1 MHEEKAVKRF
11 ARQVMMLELDPS
23 AAEEASKIMGALLR
37 LGKPINAMDV
47 LISGI
52 AVSNNA
58 ESIVTFD
65 RDFEHVG
72 KIADIDIRLL

>member
-37 LGKPINAMDV
+37 LGKPINAMDA
-47 LISGI
+47 LIAGI
-52 AVSNNA
+52 AVSNSA
-58 ESIVTFD
+58 QRIVTFD
-65 RDFEHVG
+65 RDFERVG
-72 KIADIDIRLL
+72 KVADIDIQLF